1 MATASGSTT
10 RMQKVKAGASII
22 RKKHPAIWFA
32 ITIITDSRMT
42 LVQCLDLQLVL
53 LAIFVIS
60 LIVLMEQIAEYFYFN
75 KYKRMKIKIISQRIP
90 RFFNGTRLPG
100 FTDEVKYFIMYKKH
114 WWQKYRYLEDRFTRP
129 MKFDSLDA
137 AEEYLKKN
145 GLESFYK
152 PKE

>member
-1 MATASGSTT
+1 
-10 RMQKVKAGASII
+10 
-22 RKKHPAIWFA
+22 
-32 ITIITDSRMT
+32 MT

-60 LIVLMEQIAEYFYFN
+60 LIVLMEQIAEYFYFKKDN
-75 KYKRMKIKIISQRIP
+75 RMKIKIVSLRIP

-100 FTDEVKYFIMYKKH
+100 FTDEIKYFIMYKKH
-114 WWQKYRYLEDRFTRP
+114 WWQKYRYLEDCFTRS

-152 PKE
+152 PKK

>member
-1 MATASGSTT
+1 
-10 RMQKVKAGASII
+10 
-22 RKKHPAIWFA
+22 
-32 ITIITDSRMT
+32 MT
-42 LVQCLDLQLVL
+42 LVQCLYLQLIL

-60 LIVLMEQIAEYFYFN
+60 FIVRSEKIAEYYYFN
-75 KYKRMKIKIISQRIP
+75 NSNRMKIKIISRCFP
-90 RFFNGTRLPG
+90 RFFNGTQLPG

-129 MKFDSLDA
+129 MKFDSSDA

-152 PKE
+152 PKK

>member
-1 MATASGSTT
+1 
-10 RMQKVKAGASII
+10 
-22 RKKHPAIWFA
+22 
-32 ITIITDSRMT
+32 MT

-60 LIVLMEQIAEYFYFN
+60 LIVLMEQIDEYYYF
-75 KYKRMKIKIISQRIP
+75 KKDKRMKIKIISSRIP
-90 RFFNGTRLPG
+90 KFFNVMRLSS

-114 WWQKYRYLEDRFTRP
+114 WWQKYRYLEDCFTRP

-145 GLESFYK
+145 GLEKFL
-152 PKE
+152 